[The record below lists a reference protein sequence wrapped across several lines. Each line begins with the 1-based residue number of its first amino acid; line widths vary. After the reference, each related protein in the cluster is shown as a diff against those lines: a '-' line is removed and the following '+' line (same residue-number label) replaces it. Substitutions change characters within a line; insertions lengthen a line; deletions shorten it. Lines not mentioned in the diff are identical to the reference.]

1 MTKSD
6 AERILGVGPQ
16 ATPAEIK
23 SAYRK
28 RCTEWHPDKHAN
40 DPLAEIGFR
49 LAKEASDFLLNGPG
63 EAPESQKTGG
73 GIPPWFMDLLG
84 KVADESN
91 SEELSGIV
99 GDPDIARSVQ
109 HGLRAFLRAI
119 LRGKPK
125 N

>member
-1 MTKSD
+1 MTRSD
-6 AERILGVGPQ
+6 AITILDITDT

-23 SAYRK
+23 AAYRK
-28 RCTEWHPDKHAN
+28 RCIDWHPDKHAN

-49 LAKEASDFLLNGPG
+49 LAKEASDLLLSGPG
-63 EAPESQKTGG
+63 EVPAGQKAGG

>member
-6 AERILGVGPQ
+6 AYKILGVGQQ
-16 ATPAEIK
+16 ATPEEIK
-23 SAYRK
+23 SAYRR

-49 LAKEASDFLLNGPG
+49 LAKEARDFLLQAPG
-63 EAPESQKTGG
+63 EAPAGQKPTG
-73 GIPPWFMDLLG
+73 GIPPWFMDLLA

-99 GDPDIARSVQ
+99 GDPDVARSVQ

>member
-1 MTKSD
+1 MTHSD
-6 AERILGVGPQ
+6 AVKILGIKEG

-28 RCTEWHPDKHAN
+28 RCIEWHPDRHAQ

-49 LAKEASDFLLNGPG
+49 LAKEASDFLLQGPR
-63 EAPESQKTGG
+63 EAPTGQKTGG
-73 GIPPWFMDLLG
+73 GIPPWFMDLLH

-91 SEELSGIV
+91 REELSGIV
-99 GDPDIARSVQ
+99 GDADIARSVQ

>member
-6 AERILGVGPQ
+6 AVKILGVTDT
-16 ATPAEIK
+16 ATPDEIK
-23 SAYRK
+23 AAYRK
-28 RCTEWHPDKHAN
+28 RCIEWHPDKHAN

-49 LAKEASDFLLNGPG
+49 LAKEARDFLLNGPV
-63 EAPESQKTGG
+63 APPPGPKPTG
-73 GIPPWFMDLLG
+73 GIPPWFMDLLN

-119 LRGKPK
+119 LRGKPR